1 MPTHHGSSPSI
12 AHQPDTIGATQSRL
26 LRAALRFSLFVL
38 IVVSLSYWGLCV
50 WNACIDLSYDIDFS
64 TFFAAALALRDNA
77 HANIFDLHTLQV
89 VAAAHG
95 ARVPQYLYIYPQVLA
110 ILLIPLTL
118 LPYDAALVVWRLMS
132 LVLWLAGA
140 GILVRWSLRYCAPSM
155 DASSRPTSEQE
166 RTGTHR
172 PSDRQLFVASCALLL
187 SLAYFPLAYGVHEGQ
202 VVSLL
207 FFLMLLAAFLSVR
220 HPRLVGGLLALAL
233 WIKVYPVV
241 LVGYF
246 FLTKQWRVVRSAVMW
261 TLAIGAGTLLFV
273 GGHGMS
279 LLVKGIVSNGNTMGR
294 IPWNVTAMNVPLW
307 IFASI
312 GVPGG
317 SMPRLLGYALAATI
331 GGIFVAALV
340 YVQRVGPRVSSGDI
354 TTQHKAA
361 VPVLGLLGC
370 SWAMCTTVV
379 LSPVTWVH
387 TYAWLLP
394 SVIVCL
400 GVTFRWWLKL
410 RHNLRA
416 QIRGAGLLLALLVAY
431 AAVSAPP
438 HYYDASLSLEQI
450 LAHHPLN
457 LMLQLFHPVGALM
470 LWGINGH
477 LLLRMA
483 GVSYRRLLTSRPA
496 LLASIPG
503 ALGLVLASRP
513 PSDTTG
519 MFSSGEHPL
528 YPSEDAVDP
537 PARFWVTSLIVML
550 VVLAGVQML
559 YWQIAS
565 AASGH

>member
-1 MPTHHGSSPSI
+1 MPSRPISSTSLACPSDST
-12 AHQPDTIGATQSRL
+12 AAAQNRL
-26 LRAALRFSLFVL
+26 LPAALRFSLLIL

-50 WNACIDLSYDIDFS
+50 WNAWIDFAYS
-64 TFFAAALALRDNA
+64 IDFPTFFAAALALRDNA

-110 ILLIPLTL
+110 ILLIPLTV
-118 LPYDAALVVWRLMS
+118 LPYAAALVVWRLAS
-132 LVLWLAGA
+132 LLLWLAGA
-140 GILVRWSLRYCAPSM
+140 GILVRWSLRYCAPSVG
-155 DASSRPTSEQE
+155 ASSKPTSEQE
-166 RTGTHR
+166 HTGTHR
-172 PSDRQLFVASCALLL
+172 PSDLRLFVASGALLL
-187 SLAYFPLAYGVHEGQ
+187 SLTYFPLAYGVHEGQ
-202 VVSLL
+202 VASLL
-207 FFLMLLAAFLSVR
+207 FFLMLPAAFLSVR

-246 FLTKQWRVVRSAVMW
+246 FLTKQWRVARSAVIW

-273 GGHGMS
+273 GGHGMA
-279 LLVKGIVSNGNTMGR
+279 LFVKSIVSTGNTMGD

-307 IFASI
+307 IFASL
-312 GVPGG
+312 GAPGG
-317 SMPRLLGYALAATI
+317 SMPRLLGYALVATI

-340 YVQRVGPRVSSGDI
+340 YAQRVRPRVSAGDI
-354 TTQHKAA
+354 TAQHKAA
-361 VPVLGLLGC
+361 VPVLDLLGC
-370 SWAMCTTVV
+370 SWALCTTVV

-400 GVTFRWWLKL
+400 GVTFRWWLKQ
-410 RHNLRA
+410 RGDRA
-416 QIRGAGLLLALLVAY
+416 AQVRGAGLLLALLVAY

-438 HYYDASLSLEQI
+438 EYYDASQSVEHL
-450 LAHHPLN
+450 LAHHPLP
-457 LMLQLFHPVGALM
+457 LVLQLFHPVGALM
-470 LWGINGH
+470 LWGING
-477 LLLRMA
+477 LLYMRMA
-483 GVSYRRLLTSRPA
+483 GVSYRRLVTQRPA

-513 PSDTTG
+513 PSGTD
-519 MFSSGEHPL
+519 MLSSGGHPI
-528 YPSEDAVDP
+528 YPTEDAVDP
-537 PARFWVTSLIVML
+537 PARFWATSLIVML

-559 YWQIAS
+559 YWQIAI